1 MNLQVVNKD
10 IHIGVIRVIGVASSS
25 LLLVGDACNI
35 NLSAMADTPP
45 EAVGPIVPL
54 PPPR

>member
-10 IHIGVIRVIGVASSS
+10 IRIGTIRVIGVASSS

-45 EAVGPIVPL
+45 EAVGPVVPL
-54 PPPR
+54 PPAR

>member
-10 IHIGVIRVIGVASSS
+10 IRVGSIRVIGVASSS
-25 LLLVGDACNI
+25 LLLVGDVCNV

-45 EAVGPIVPL
+45 EAVGPVVPL
-54 PPPR
+54 PPAR